1 VYVVRYW
8 LLDAKGY
15 TRKSQKLAR
24 EARRDTLATISFPSV
39 TPPPDLFASDAESTL
54 AAEPEELAVG
64 FALNNYV
71 IEACIGRGAMGV
83 VYRARHSL
91 LKKQVALKVMST
103 TLLTST
109 EARQRFFREAQAA
122 AAIKHA
128 HVVDIIDV
136 GVARG
141 TPYLVME
148 LLDGIDLE
156 KQLEDQPPLTS
167 SELVALALPLIAAL
181 SAAHEAGV
189 VHRDLKPGN
198 IFLARGR
205 DGIAIPKLLDFGVSK
220 FSGVKAEDLTMT
232 PLDQLLGSPLYLP
245 PEALQGARELTALSD
260 QYSLA
265 VVLYECIT
273 GKPPFE
279 CESLLTL
286 LNAIAAGDFVSPR
299 QIMPETSLAVERTI
313 LRAMSADPGQRFG
326 HINQMGQALLVDAD
340 LRTQA
345 LWNPS
350 FGLPPPTLAA
360 PMEPAPPP
368 AASTDRASAPGP
380 EPQVA
385 IVVSEAAPFPWL
397 SAEKKR
403 RNKLVLPLALAFVG
417 MLGLW
422 VALGPSD
429 PRAPTAQRS
438 AQSAA
443 GTEAAKPATS
453 DVAAG
458 VPRAPTA
465 ALAASALI
473 PTTGAAEEKARDAT
487 SAPRSGETPS
497 QVDTPSTRSLP
508 RARKATPGSA
518 RSAQRSSAS
527 PRVGKV
533 SRAESDKELR
543 QLFFPPAAD
552 DKGAAARR
560 PASGDPTP
568 VVNEAPIY
576 D

>member
-1 VYVVRYW
+1 M
-8 LLDAKGY
+8 AN
-15 TRKSQKLAR
+15 S
-24 EARRDTLATISFPSV
+24 SFSSV
-39 TPPPDLFASDAESTL
+39 IPPPDLFASDPDSSPAN
-54 AAEPEELAVG
+54 EPEQLPVG

-71 IEACIGRGAMGV
+71 IQACIGRGAMGV
-83 VYRARHSL
+83 VYRAQHSL

-128 HVVDIIDV
+128 HVVDVIDV

-156 KQLEDQPPLTS
+156 RQLEQRPPLTNA
-167 SELVALALPLIAAL
+167 ELVALALPLIAAL
-181 SAAHEAGV
+181 SAAHDAGV

-198 IFLARGR
+198 IFLARGQN
-205 DGIAIPKLLDFGVSK
+205 GVVIPTLLDFGVSK
-220 FSGVKAEDLTMT
+220 FAGFKPADLTMT

-273 GKPPFE
+273 GRPPFE

-286 LNAIAAGDFVSPR
+286 LNAISAGDFAPPR
-299 QIMPETSLAVERTI
+299 QVQPETSLIVERVI
-313 LRAMSADPGQRFG
+313 LRAMSADPVQRFG
-326 HINQMGQALLVDAD
+326 HIHEMGQALLEGAD

-350 FGLPPPTLAA
+350 FGLPLPTLTA
-360 PMEPAPPP
+360 PMEPTPP
-368 AASTDRASAPGP
+368 AASSPDRASAPAPEATAAVTAEGP
-380 EPQVA
+380 V
-385 IVVSEAAPFPWL
+385 FPWL
-397 SAEKKR
+397 VTETKR
-403 RNKLVLPLALAFVG
+403 RSRLWLPFALACAGLLVL
-417 MLGLW
+417 W
-422 VALGPSD
+422 VVWGSSSPGE
-429 PRAPTAQRS
+429 PS
-438 AQSAA
+438 AQPSGQRAAGGEAAMPAPSSVEPDGPVRSSDVGAGVLASESAA
-443 GTEAAKPATS
+443 GAIISVREVEPDATRVPAGTQPS
-453 DVAAG
+453 G
-458 VPRAPTA
+458 
-465 ALAASALI
+465 
-473 PTTGAAEEKARDAT
+473 AT
-487 SAPRSGETPS
+487 SADADVRSA
-497 QVDTPSTRSLP
+497 RARN

-518 RSAQRSSAS
+518 RAAQGPAASARAGKL
-527 PRVGKV
+527 PRTENE
-533 SRAESDKELR
+533 AELR

-552 DKGAAARR
+552 AEGAAPR
-560 PASGDPTP
+560 PARESATP